1 MCAATSGERAW
12 PRRDLRT
19 AVTPA
24 SHDAEGGSTMKN
36 LIAPLGLTVLSA
48 WVVLLFVLASHN
60 TP

>member
-1 MCAATSGERAW
+1 MSCAPRHPGSGHG
-12 PRRDLRT
+12 RD
-19 AVTPA
+19 VTCAQKPA

>member
-1 MCAATSGERAW
+1 MRATPWPGHGRDVTCAIRF
-12 PRRDLRT
+12 
-19 AVTPA
+19 
-24 SHDAEGGSTMKN
+24 SHDAEGSFLMKN